1 MRITGHTRIP
11 KLSYENSRN
20 SRMAQMERPAV
31 LNQIGVYREVTNNLS
46 PEVKLKQ
53 DKCITEMNKKV
64 NRLRQET
71 QKEVELPGH
80 WVQSEVRDESVTELL
95 KVIGNA

>member
-1 MRITGHTRIP
+1 MRITGYTRIP

-31 LNQIGVYREVTNNLS
+31 LNQRGVSREVLNNLS
-46 PEVKLKQ
+46 SEVKLKE
-53 DKCITEMNKKV
+53 DECITEMSKKV

-71 QKEVELPGH
+71 QKEVELPDH
-80 WVQSEVRDESVTELL
+80 WVQSVVRDESVTELL
-95 KVIGNA
+95 KVIVNA